1 MPIFAALFRAIKPLF
16 LCGILFGIL
25 GCIQQPEQPAKLA
38 INPWPGYEFLSLA
51 EKKGFFKQVGAN
63 VELVELGTLTDVQR
77 AYLGNRVDGFAST
90 LIEAVQSQA
99 LGNNPLNIVMVA
111 DYSNGGDVIVANE
124 SIKSFADIKGKR
136 VGCEVSALGIFVL
149 QRALATA
156 GLSLEDVTLVNTEQ
170 AQGIEKM
177 KNDEIDAFVTYPP
190 FSINALKIAGNHQ
203 IFDSSKIPFEIIDT
217 LSISKKV
224 LDRNPDLPKKIHQ
237 AWNMALE
244 YTAEHP
250 QDAYQTMA
258 QREGITVEEF
268 KDVLSDLVILDME
281 QQKALIQ
288 DTQKLN
294 EAVDHVCKTLVH
306 VKSIETDCNQLPSLT
321 SSIAI

>member
-1 MPIFAALFRAIKPLF
+1 MPTLSAVFRAIKPLF
-16 LCGILFGIL
+16 LCGIMSSIL
-25 GCIQQPEQPAKLA
+25 SCMQQPEQPAKLA

-111 DYSNGGDVIVANE
+111 DYSNGGDVIIAND
-124 SIKSFADIKGKR
+124 SIKTFADIKGKR

-156 GLSLEDVTLVNTEQ
+156 GLNLEDVTLVNTEQ
-170 AQGIEKM
+170 AQRLEKM
-177 KNDEIDAFVTYPP
+177 KNGKIDAFVTYPP
-190 FSINALKIAGNHQ
+190 FSISALKITGNHH

-217 LSISKKV
+217 LSISKSV

-244 YTAEHP
+244 YTQENP
-250 QDAYQTMA
+250 EEAYQTMA

-268 KDVLSDLVILDME
+268 KGVLSDLVILDME
-281 QQKALIQ
+281 QQKALMH
-288 DTQKLN
+288 DTDKLN
-294 EAVDHVCKTLVH
+294 DAVDHVCKTLVH
-306 VKSIETDCNQLPSLT
+306 VNSIETDCSKLPSLT
-321 SSIAI
+321 SSISI